1 MTTKNLV
8 ATIVAAVVLLTGCG
22 VANTQA
28 DAKSVTSEAT
38 QSVILPSTREA
49 DLIRASRSQA
59 REPVKKKTVQKA
71 QKRTP
76 QKPVKKAVAVSR
88 PSAVGIRASA
98 WTGKGYSPRWENV
111 RKCIVKRESEGQY
124 GVINKGSGAMGA
136 YQFMPNWN
144 NGLAY
149 MIGKPKLRNVPI
161 NQWSRVDQDH
171 GFWVAW
177 NNGAGA
183 KHWSGGRYNCW

>member
-88 PSAVGIRASA
+88 PSTVP
-98 WTGKGYSPRWENV
+98 KGSTSWENV
-111 RKCIVKRESEGQY
+111 RKCIVKRESGGNYSARNPYSSAQ
-124 GVINKGSGAMGA
+124 GA
-136 YQFMPNWN
+136 YQFLDNLWRVPLSQKLNRPE
-144 NGLAY
+144 LA
-149 MIGKPKLRNVPI
+149 GVPI
-161 NQWSRVDQDH
+161 YQWSRANQDRA
-171 GFWVAW
+171 FWLVW
-177 NNGAGA
+177 DNGAG
-183 KHWSGGRYNCW
+183 KMHWNYPPKQCW